1 MAATIRSIA
10 HFSVALLLMS
20 PPVALAQESR
30 SSAVELDHLILGI
43 NDLQRGI
50 AAFNRLTGVA
60 PQPGGEHPGRGTHN
74 ALVSLGDGRYLEIV
88 APISTHPDS
97 TLADLGAMKELTP
110 MGWALHTHDISALVA
125 RLRANGF
132 TISDP
137 AAGSRRRPDGTLLSW
152 QIARVDDSTLTVAPF
167 FIEWAADAPHPS
179 GTSPSGCRLLD
190 LHLVERQPQ
199 QLAQLLSTLGFRTH
213 VDAGPAPR
221 IRFSLACSRG
231 AVSFGQ

>member
-1 MAATIRSIA
+1 MPATIPSIA

-30 SSAVELDHLILGI
+30 SSAVDLDHVILGI

-50 AAFNRLTGVA
+50 EVFGRLTGVT

-110 MGWALHTHDISALVA
+110 IGWALHTHDISALVA
-125 RLRANGF
+125 RLRSNDF
-132 TISDP
+132 
-137 AAGSRRRPDGTLLSW
+137 
-152 QIARVDDSTLTVAPF
+152 TLTVAPF

-190 LHLVERQPQ
+190 LHLVERQPR
-199 QLAQLLSTLGFRTH
+199 QLAQLLSTLGFRTPH
-213 VDAGPAPR
+213 VDAGPAPH
-221 IRFSLACSRG
+221 ISFSLACSRG
-231 AVSFGQ
+231 PVSFGQ

>member
-10 HFSVALLLMS
+10 HFSVALLLMT
-20 PPVALAQESR
+20 PPVGLAQESR

-43 NDLQRGI
+43 NDLQRGV
-50 AAFNRLTGVA
+50 AAFNRFTDVT

-97 TLADLGAMKELTP
+97 TLADLSAMKELTP
-110 MGWALHTHDISALVA
+110 MGWALHTHDISALVT

-137 AAGSRRRPDGTLLSW
+137 AAGSRHRPDGTLG
-152 QIARVDDSTLTVAPF
+152 A
-167 FIEWAADAPHPS
+167 
-179 GTSPSGCRLLD
+179 
-190 LHLVERQPQ
+190 
-199 QLAQLLSTLGFRTH
+199 
-213 VDAGPAPR
+213 
-221 IRFSLACSRG
+221 IR
-231 AVSFGQ
+231 

>member
-1 MAATIRSIA
+1 MPATIPSIA

-30 SSAVELDHLILGI
+30 SSAVDLDHVILGI

-50 AAFNRLTGVA
+50 AVFGRLTGVT

-97 TLADLGAMKELTP
+97 N
-110 MGWALHTHDISALVA
+110 ISALVA
-125 RLRANGF
+125 RLRSNGF

-152 QIARVDDSTLTVAPF
+152 QIASVDDSTLTVAPF

-190 LHLVERQPQ
+190 LHLVERQPR

-221 IRFSLACSRG
+221 ISFSLACSRG
-231 AVSFGQ
+231 PVSFGQ